1 MLDPTRRLQSD
12 VHPLMTPN
20 LHHLWKTRSRKSK
33 TLNFHPYMT
42 SPDATE
48 NGWDCS
54 SPYIADR
61 GTPKTGLR
69 PAYITSPKRNELEI
83 ASEPLTAPVA
93 LKRNPFCFLPLCASS
108 SDAAETRRGRLLD
121 ANRTWSRKR
130 KGLIPDVHD
139 STASVDKRG
148 ICISTTLVWLY
159 RTEQRHNGG
168 PGETQ
173 RHHKQANPSAESSS
187 THDGRKLKGLPPST

>member
-69 PAYITSPKRNELEI
+69 PAYITSPKRNELE
-83 ASEPLTAPVA
+83 
-93 LKRNPFCFLPLCASS
+93 
-108 SDAAETRRGRLLD
+108 
-121 ANRTWSRKR
+121 
-130 KGLIPDVHD
+130 
-139 STASVDKRG
+139 
-148 ICISTTLVWLY
+148 
-159 RTEQRHNGG
+159 
-168 PGETQ
+168 
-173 RHHKQANPSAESSS
+173 
-187 THDGRKLKGLPPST
+187 LPPSRSRPRLRSNVIHSASFHYARAVPTQPRLEGDAF